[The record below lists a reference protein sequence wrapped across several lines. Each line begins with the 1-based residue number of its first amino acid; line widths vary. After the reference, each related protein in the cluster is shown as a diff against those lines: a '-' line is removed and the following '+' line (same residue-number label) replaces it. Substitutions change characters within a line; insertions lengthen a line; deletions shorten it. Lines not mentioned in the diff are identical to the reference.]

1 MIHNHEVES
10 SSLSPATDNQGV
22 ATLQLLIFM
31 PVVRG
36 PVMPAGEMCGKICS
50 ECTLYMEEDDAMLG
64 SMRGWAVKAASCSAV
79 GCAALKFFVSLS

>member
-31 PVVRG
+31 PVVRC
-36 PVMPAGEMCGKICS
+36 PVMPAGEMGGKICG
-50 ECTLYMEEDDAMLG
+50 ECTLYMEEDDVLLDEGMG
-64 SMRGWAVKAASCSAV
+64 G
-79 GCAALKFFVSLS
+79 